1 MKRILS
7 NFKQGI
13 KIGILGT
20 ALAAG
25 AVMGTGCEMPNGGNT
40 NTNKYGTPYD
50 KEIGNGYILHNF
62 ISDDDN
68 FDLSTY
74 VDDVQHYLALGET
87 YIKGNV
93 DKFNQ
98 SLNGRTAQNYFAE
111 FVNTMKNN
119 DNFKLNS
126 VNPGDYTI
134 DLGVNTISF
143 ASEPIFQDIVQNI
156 DGIPN
161 REAFYCIYRL
171 LANEA
176 YKEGLGS
183 YRQYSSTQMNEYEYE
198 KDFIN
203 LLWGAV
209 ETEDDAFK
217 SIDLNEVYNTNNFS
231 PITQFSDRL
240 LEEAAN
246 SINQKQGYDITA
258 ADLRAVVNLNLTS
271 HALRGMHARVRNNL
285 KHNNCVI
292 LGNYVAN
299 AMDKVMY
306 NTNTLSTQQDQELGL

>member
-1 MKRILS
+1 
-7 NFKQGI
+7 
-13 KIGILGT
+13 
-20 ALAAG
+20 
-25 AVMGTGCEMPNGGNT
+25 MGMGCEMPNGGNT
-40 NTNKYGTPYD
+40 PGNGGNTQGNGGNTSTSKSYGTPYD

-98 SLNGRTAQNYFAE
+98 SLNGRAAQNYFAE

-119 DNFKLNS
+119 DHFKLNS
-126 VNPGDYTI
+126 VIPGDYTI
-134 DLGVNTISF
+134 DLGVNTISS

-183 YRQYSSTQMNEYEYE
+183 YRQYSSTQMNEYEKE
-198 KDFIN
+198 KEYMIDWWKDI
-203 LLWGAV
+203 
-209 ETEDDAFK
+209 ETEDDEIK
-217 SIDLNEVYNTNNFS
+217 SIDLNEAYNTNNFS
-231 PITQFSDRL
+231 PITQFSERL
-240 LEEAAN
+240 LEEAADN
-246 SINQKQGYDITA
+246 INQKQGYDITA
-258 ADLRAVVNLNLTS
+258 TDLRTVVNLNLTS
-271 HALRGMHARVRNNL
+271 HSLRGMHARVRNNL
-285 KHNNCVI
+285 KHNNCV
-292 LGNYVAN
+292 LLNNHVAN
-299 AMDKVMY
+299 AMGKVMW
-306 NTNTLSTQQDQELGL
+306 NTTSLSTQQDQGLSL